1 MKYVKQDDGPTCGVA
16 CYAMITGL
24 TFKKALKKIKK
35 RMNKHGLKTSDMV
48 KALLAA
54 KYKIVG
60 SKRLRPVGKKSWN
73 DLPSL
78 SLVKIRPNGCPM
90 HHFHWVIWN
99 GKKIYDPD
107 LGVKMPNEYPDSPI
121 SFLEI
126 ILTK

>member
-1 MKYVKQDDGPTCGVA
+1 MKYIKQDDGLTCGIA

-24 TFKKALKKIKK
+24 TFKESFKKIKK
-35 RMNKHGLKTSDMV
+35 RMNSHGLRTSDMV
-48 KALLAA
+48 KALRAA

-78 SLVKIRPNGCPM
+78 SLVKVRPDDCPI
-90 HHFHWVIWN
+90 HHWHWVVWN
-99 GKKIYDPD
+99 GKKIYDPS
-107 LGVKMPNEYPDSPI
+107 LGIKTSSEYPNNPI

-126 ILTK
+126 NK